1 MGYDR
6 VKAARDALM
15 YQMDDAK
22 LRNKVIVK
30 DQPLEQVIRMD
41 MANEQAGKVADRIKP
56 IEEQEVPKHSITALE
71 EKVGALSVIF
81 V

>member
-1 MGYDR
+1 MVVEQADTCDWMGYDR

-30 DQPLEQVIRMD
+30 DQPLEQVIRMAI
-41 MANEQAGKVADRIKP
+41 ANEQAGKVADQIKP
-56 IEEQEVPKHSITALE
+56 IVE
-71 EKVGALSVIF
+71 
-81 V
+81 